1 MEEDDFDGH
10 EGGEDADVAYH
21 RDMGE
26 RNYNRLHAIHTT
38 AGFREGVGE
47 TSDDAVVQA
56 GFNAG
61 FQEGAAL
68 GFRRSLHRSLFT
80 AVTAAYGDRE
90 AVAALLNEVEDT
102 LRRWERRAGI
112 AVGGGRWAIDASTN
126 VHVRPIAEAAQ
137 CEEQARVEEQLMP
150 QLLRAAGLPNE
161 LCDPAR
167 LAAHN
172 PFALGGS

>member
-102 LRRWERRAGI
+102 LRRWERR
-112 AVGGGRWAIDASTN
+112 
-126 VHVRPIAEAAQ
+126 PIAEAAQ